1 VLLTKPIP
9 RIEEIS
15 NVQNSSASSFPIGKL
30 SILLAVLQEHE
41 WKKVIEKEL
50 SSQEFRYTIGRV
62 GAMDM
67 IKVIAAI
74 ETAAKNN
81 QIIDSESYR
90 EVHSLYHAIIEA
102 IQSVGRGVVQ
112 FGDILRTVG
121 LTFAIVRG
129 KMSGT
134 VEHKGEWIAVCVY
147 GTIGAPKK
155 GFEHEAIGFGFNHI

>member
-1 VLLTKPIP
+1 MG
-9 RIEEIS
+9 EA
-15 NVQNSSASSFPIGKL
+15 SASSFPIGKL
-30 SILLAVLQEHE
+30 AILLAVLQEHE
-41 WKKVIEKEL
+41 WKKIVEQEL
-50 SSQEFRYTIGRV
+50 HTRDFRYTIGRV

-81 QIIDSESYR
+81 NIIDSNSYR
-90 EVHSLYHAIIEA
+90 EVHSLYHAIIET
-102 IQSVGRGVVQ
+102 IQSIGRGIVQ

-129 KMSGT
+129 KMSGS
-134 VEHKGEWIAVCVY
+134 VEHAGEWIAVCAY

>member
-1 VLLTKPIP
+1 MGEPL
-9 RIEEIS
+9 
-15 NVQNSSASSFPIGKL
+15 ASSFPIGKL
-30 SILLAVLQEHE
+30 AILLAVLQEHE
-41 WKKVIEKEL
+41 WKKVVEQEL
-50 SSQEFRYTIGRV
+50 DSRDFRYTIGRV

-81 QIIDSESYR
+81 HIIDAGSYR
-90 EVHSLYHAIIEA
+90 EVHSLYHAIIET
-102 IQSVGRGVVQ
+102 IQSIGRGIVQ

-129 KMSGT
+129 KRLGDSPH
-134 VEHKGEWIAVCVY
+134 EGEWIAVCAY

>member
-1 VLLTKPIP
+1 MGETAV
-9 RIEEIS
+9 
-15 NVQNSSASSFPIGKL
+15 SAFPIGKL
-30 SILLAVLQEHE
+30 AILLAVLQEHE
-41 WKKVIEKEL
+41 WKKVVEQEL
-50 SSQEFRYTIGRV
+50 HTRDFRYTLGRI

-81 QIIDSESYR
+81 NIIDSNSYR
-90 EVHSLYHAIIEA
+90 EVHSLYHAIIET
-102 IQSVGRGVVQ
+102 IQSIGRGVVQ

-129 KMSGT
+129 KMTGS
-134 VEHKGEWIAVCVY
+134 VEHEGEWIAVCAY

>member
-1 VLLTKPIP
+1 M
-9 RIEEIS
+9 EEPL
-15 NVQNSSASSFPIGKL
+15 ASSFPIGKL
-30 SILLAVLQEHE
+30 AILLAVLQEHE
-41 WKKVIEKEL
+41 WKKVVEQEL
-50 SSQEFRYTIGRV
+50 DSRDFRYTIGRV

-67 IKVIAAI
+67 IKVVAAI

-81 QIIDSESYR
+81 HIIDGNSYR
-90 EVHSLYHAIIEA
+90 EVHSLYHAIIETM
-102 IQSVGRGVVQ
+102 QSIGRGIVQ

-129 KMSGT
+129 KRSGAAQM
-134 VEHKGEWIAVCVY
+134 EGEWIAVCAY